1 MFAFST
7 RDYIHSGPEHECLNI
22 YVIKIS
28 PWAISTSSPRVAAN
42 GRRREISTLEIN
54 ELSGKV
60 SVTGT
65 LELIWKDEEL
75 VWKPVDYNYI
85 YSIMVPVSEVWYP
98 PLIIGNPDTTST
110 AIKVEDRSY
119 VWLGADGTIMFYPSE
134 GKTNIVSSF
143 EGNGEWSL
151 LNSTRNVT
159 VLNQYTPVAQFT
171 VILERKSTFMVVNII
186 LPIVFLAVINLLV
199 FVLPPDAGE
208 RVSFSVT
215 LLLSLAVFMTLVG
228 DNLPKTSDPLPVL
241 SYYLLATLTL
251 STLMCVMA
259 MLNLSIY
266 HKNEQ
271 SRPPKCIAVVAAAVL
286 CRNTFH
292 KSQKVKDIA
301 ETDTN
306 PTMEKQ
312 GETMKVAFE
321 DKEVTLSWK
330 DLALFNN
337 KNVRSR
343 LKTEQNKNQHI
354 FHEINELTGKVSVTG
369 TLELIW
375 KDEELVW
382 DPADFNYIYSMMVPV
397 SEVWYPP
404 LIIGNPDTTATA
416 FKVEDR
422 SCVRLSQDGT
432 ISFYPSGVYSVNSPL
447 DSKYYPFDK
456 QTFGIQFLVP
466 GFINTEVNLIE
477 GSITYIASSFE
488 GDGGWSVLN
497 MTRAVSQVNQYTPV
511 ATFTVSLERK
521 STFMVV
527 NIILPIVFLA
537 INNLLVFVLPPDAG
551 ERVSYSVTLLLS
563 LAVFMTLLGD
573 NLPKTSDPLPVHS
586 YYLLAT
592 LTLSTPMCV
601 MAILNLT
608 IYHKNEQSRPPKC
621 ISVVAGAV
629 LCRNTFLKSQKV
641 KDIAEEAD
649 TFAFEHNKEVTL
661 SWKDVSYAVDILCLV
676 AFIIVM
682 FVINIYYLVQLTSQ

>member
-1 MFAFST
+1 
-7 RDYIHSGPEHECLNI
+7 
-22 YVIKIS
+22 
-28 PWAISTSSPRVAAN
+28 
-42 GRRREISTLEIN
+42 
-54 ELSGKV
+54 
-60 SVTGT
+60 
-65 LELIWKDEEL
+65 
-75 VWKPVDYNYI
+75 
-85 YSIMVPVSEVWYP
+85 MVPVSEVWYP

-110 AIKVEDRSY
+110 ATKVEDRSY
-119 VWLGADGTIMFYPSE
+119 VWLGADGTIMFYPSGVYSVNSPLDSKYYPFDKQVE

-330 DLALFNN
+330 D
-337 KNVRSR
+337 
-343 LKTEQNKNQHI
+343 
-354 FHEINELTGKVSVTG
+354 
-369 TLELIW
+369 
-375 KDEELVW
+375 
-382 DPADFNYIYSMMVPV
+382 
-397 SEVWYPP
+397 
-404 LIIGNPDTTATA
+404 
-416 FKVEDR
+416 
-422 SCVRLSQDGT
+422 
-432 ISFYPSGVYSVNSPL
+432 
-447 DSKYYPFDK
+447 
-456 QTFGIQFLVP
+456 
-466 GFINTEVNLIE
+466 
-477 GSITYIASSFE
+477 
-488 GDGGWSVLN
+488 
-497 MTRAVSQVNQYTPV
+497 
-511 ATFTVSLERK
+511 
-521 STFMVV
+521 
-527 NIILPIVFLA
+527 
-537 INNLLVFVLPPDAG
+537 
-551 ERVSYSVTLLLS
+551 
-563 LAVFMTLLGD
+563 
-573 NLPKTSDPLPVHS
+573 
-586 YYLLAT
+586 
-592 LTLSTPMCV
+592 
-601 MAILNLT
+601 
-608 IYHKNEQSRPPKC
+608 
-621 ISVVAGAV
+621 
-629 LCRNTFLKSQKV
+629 
-641 KDIAEEAD
+641 
-649 TFAFEHNKEVTL
+649 
-661 SWKDVSYAVDILCLV
+661 
-676 AFIIVM
+676 
-682 FVINIYYLVQLTSQ
+682 

>member
-1 MFAFST
+1 
-7 RDYIHSGPEHECLNI
+7 
-22 YVIKIS
+22 
-28 PWAISTSSPRVAAN
+28 
-42 GRRREISTLEIN
+42 
-54 ELSGKV
+54 
-60 SVTGT
+60 
-65 LELIWKDEEL
+65 
-75 VWKPVDYNYI
+75 
-85 YSIMVPVSEVWYP
+85 MVPVSEVWYP

-119 VWLGADGTIMFYPSE
+119 VWLGADGTIMFYPSGVYSVNSPLDSKYYPFDKQTFNIQFVLNGFTNTQVNLIE

-330 DLALFNN
+330 D
-337 KNVRSR
+337 
-343 LKTEQNKNQHI
+343 
-354 FHEINELTGKVSVTG
+354 EINELTGKVSVTG